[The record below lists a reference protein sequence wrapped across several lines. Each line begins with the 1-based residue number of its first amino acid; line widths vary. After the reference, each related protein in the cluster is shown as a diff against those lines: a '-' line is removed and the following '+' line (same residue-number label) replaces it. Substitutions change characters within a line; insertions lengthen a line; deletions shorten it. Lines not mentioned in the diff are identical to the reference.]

1 MGILPVSNAES
12 LREMQSKAQCFSS
25 SFRLPK
31 IASAECAFC
40 ISRFRNWTRF
50 GVQKSDPPFQR
61 LLRAFANW
69 DRFRARQAAPIS
81 GPSFFSGRDFRDTRD
96 KKSVGVCL
104 YGSTAV
110 WMCSSTVVPLYGC
123 TAVSLRECAAL
134 WLHGTTDSRMYGWIA
149 VQLHDCTAA

>member
-1 MGILPVSNAES
+1 MLWLSADWHCLAVFVWAYCLLATLNPCEKCSRRRNA
-12 LREMQSKAQCFSS
+12 FFS

-40 ISRFRNWTRF
+40 ISRFQNWTRF

-96 KKSVGVCL
+96 KKKCGCMFVRQYSCL
-104 YGSTAV
+104 DVQFHRCTAIWV
-110 WMCSSTVVPLYGC
+110 YGC
-123 TAVSLRECAAL
+123 IVA
-134 WLHGTTDSRMYGWIA
+134 
-149 VQLHDCTAA
+149 